1 MIQPSEAVVHLSI
14 NRDDIPLAV
23 GTGVFYKKD
32 NKSYIITAWH
42 NLTGR
47 HSETLESL
55 SNNLS
60 IPNKVIVTFS
70 HLISQGDFNGNSRHS
85 IHIPLEENG
94 KPIYFIH
101 PQGWPKV
108 DVVAIPID
116 LTKEYLTVGSLV
128 DGKKFEFSMKLKSEN
143 NIGLQTDIVHIQDL
157 EFKYENI
164 KDYTDYLYASEDIFI
179 IGYPKGI
186 TDYTGQPIWKRATVA
201 SSPHL
206 GWEGQKQFL
215 VDCASKQGMSGAPAF
230 FYNLKGLIQLGGR
243 KLMINSPITVFHGI
257 YVGRIGGTSE
267 FEAQIGRV
275 WKRKVIDEIIDNE
288 QVDYP
293 HDELLLCEKDI
304 MKVIEENWPSDKNKY
319 AEDMLKEDSMLSKIY
334 MNEIMKNINGRANY
348 KDVESYILEYAN
360 DIIENQV

>member
-1 MIQPSEAVVHLSI
+1 MIQPSESVVHLSI
-14 NRDDIPLAV
+14 CRDDIKLAV

-42 NLTGR
+42 NLSGR

-55 SNNLS
+55 SQNLS
-60 IPNKVIVTFS
+60 IPNKIIATFS
-70 HLISQGDFNGNSRHS
+70 QQISQGEFNGSVKMS
-85 IHIPLEENG
+85 ISLPLEEHG
-94 KPIYFIH
+94 KPIYLIH

-116 LTKEYLTVGSLV
+116 LTKEYLSEGSLV
-128 DGKKFEFSMKLKSEN
+128 DGKKINLATILKHQNSV
-143 NIGLQTDIVHIQDL
+143 GLSTNIVHVQDL
-157 EFKYENI
+157 ELRYKDI
-164 KDYTDYLYASEDIFI
+164 KDYSDYLYASEDIFI

-206 GWEGQKQFL
+206 GWDGQDQFL

-230 FYNLKGLIQLGGR
+230 FYNLKGTIMLGGT
-243 KLMINSPITVFHGI
+243 KLMTGSPITVFHGI

-275 WKRKVIDEIIDNE
+275 WKTKVIDEIIDNK

-293 HDELLLCEKDI
+293 NEELLLFKRDI
-304 MKVIEENWPSDKNKY
+304 MKVIEENWPEDKNIY
-319 AEDMLKEDSMLSKIY
+319 AQDILKENSILSKVY
-334 MNEIMKNINGRANY
+334 LNVVMEKINGRANY
-348 KDVESYILEYAN
+348 KDVENYILEFAKN
-360 DIIENQV
+360 MTTSNL